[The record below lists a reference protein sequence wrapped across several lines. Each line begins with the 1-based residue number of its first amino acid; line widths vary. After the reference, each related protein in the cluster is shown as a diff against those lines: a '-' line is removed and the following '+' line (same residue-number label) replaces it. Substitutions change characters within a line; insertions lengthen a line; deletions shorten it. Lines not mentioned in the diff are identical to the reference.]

1 LTTFNC
7 GNTLAA
13 VGFLNWN
20 EYYSIVKDNGTP
32 PSVAGR
38 FINRLPLD
46 VTACGMFNDFQ
57 FSSHGTTTFL
67 IWPRELVDIAPDAP
81 DSALDACAGSSLV
94 WVVSPENIGRLD
106 AIRTRWPD
114 GIVNKITN
122 HEYTLTFYLVGV
134 DIPAHE

>member
-1 LTTFNC
+1 
-7 GNTLAA
+7 
-13 VGFLNWN
+13 
-20 EYYSIVKDNGTP
+20 
-32 PSVAGR
+32 
-38 FINRLPLD
+38 
-46 VTACGMFNDFQ
+46 MFNDFQ